1 MSGEVPILYFLIVGT
16 ALIAGALTLWE
27 RHATKTHRVPLAWW
41 ATGYIMIA
49 VGCVLRIVP
58 GVPDEIVIGLSN
70 VFVTWG
76 YGAVLVGQYRFLG
89 RTLPLVLMLG
99 LLAATAYWVAF
110 GQYQTMNERIVMTS
124 LASGSICWIGCAILA
139 RSWWESDGALR
150 AQRLASVL
158 MAIHAAFFFVRAAA
172 TTLSSEAVARWGPDV
187 TITMFEGILWSFAG
201 PATLL
206 AMVREQ
212 RENRHE
218 AASSTDFLTGL
229 DNRRALFAKGEPLL
243 GGDQPGALLIFDLDH
258 FKRINDTF
266 GHGIGDEMLQLF
278 SRIAQ
283 REMRGVDILAR
294 LGGEE
299 FAALLPGLEVA
310 EAEAVARR
318 VARTLEGT
326 VLERPGLA
334 APVRTTVS
342 VGVALFEP
350 GRPTD
355 LTALLSAADQ
365 ALYRAK
371 REGRNRIERALPL
384 AA

>member
-16 ALIAGALTLWE
+16 AMVAGALTLWE
-27 RHATKTHRVPLAWW
+27 RHATTTHRAPLAWW
-41 ATGYIMIA
+41 ATGYFMIA
-49 VGCVLRIVP
+49 AGCILRIVP
-58 GVPDEIVIGLSN
+58 NVPHEIVIGLSN
-70 VFVTWG
+70 VLVTWG
-76 YGAVLVGQYRFLG
+76 YGAVIAGQYRFLG
-89 RTLPLVLMLG
+89 RALPLVLPVG
-99 LLAATAYWVAF
+99 LLIATILWVAF
-110 GQYQTMNERIVMTS
+110 GQYQSMNDRIVMTS

-139 RSWWESDGALR
+139 RSWREADTALR

-158 MAIHAAFFFVRAAA
+158 MAIHAGFFFVRAGS
-172 TTLSSEAVARWGPDV
+172 TLFSSDAVARWGPDV

-206 AMVREQ
+206 TMVREQ

-229 DNRRALFAKGEPLL
+229 DNRRAFFGKGEAIVS
-243 GGDQPGALLIFDLDH
+243 GDQAGALLVFDLDH

-283 REMRGVDILAR
+283 REMRGVDVLAR

-299 FAALLPGLEVA
+299 FAALLPGLDA
-310 EAEAVARR
+310 SEAEAVARR
-318 VARTLEGT
+318 VARSLEAT
-326 VLERPGLA
+326 ALDRPGA
-334 APVRTTVS
+334 APVRATVS
-342 VGVALFEP
+342 VGVAMFDPREP
-350 GRPTD
+350 AV
-355 LTALLSAADQ
+355 LAAILAAADR

-371 REGRNRIERALPL
+371 REGRNRIERAVPL